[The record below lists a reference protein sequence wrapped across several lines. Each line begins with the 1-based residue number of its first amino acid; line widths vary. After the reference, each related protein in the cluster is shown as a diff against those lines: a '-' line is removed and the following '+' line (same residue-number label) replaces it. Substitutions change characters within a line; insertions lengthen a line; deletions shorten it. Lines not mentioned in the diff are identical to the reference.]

1 MAFAELRSID
11 WIDLSWNQINSIE
24 NGTFAGLDSLRWIDL
39 EGNQINNIEN
49 GTFAGLDSLRK
60 VTLQG
65 NPVTCADAHAAGL
78 SESVYF
84 RRD

>member
-24 NGTFAGLDSLRWIDL
+24 NGTFAGLDSLNRVNL
-39 EGNQINNIEN
+39 G
-49 GTFAGLDSLRK
+49 
-60 VTLQG
+60 G

-78 SESVYF
+78 PQSVECVGY
-84 RRD
+84 